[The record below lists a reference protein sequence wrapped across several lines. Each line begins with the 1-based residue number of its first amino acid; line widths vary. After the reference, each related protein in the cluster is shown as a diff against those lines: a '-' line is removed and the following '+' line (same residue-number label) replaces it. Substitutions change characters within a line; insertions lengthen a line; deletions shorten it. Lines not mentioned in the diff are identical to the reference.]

1 MNKQRRKWLSDV
13 ITKLEEAK
21 TDIESIAEEEREA
34 YDNLP
39 EGIQESDRGDVM
51 YENADN
57 LDQAASDLDDLISNL
72 NEIIE
77 S

>member
-39 EGIQESDRGDVM
+39 EGIQESDRGNAM
-51 YENADN
+51 CENADD
-57 LDQAASDLDDLISNL
+57 LEQASSDLDDLIQNL
-72 NEIIE
+72 NEILE
-77 S
+77 R